1 MTKTLITR
9 ISNLKQYDERN
20 KSILWKDD
28 SIKNQKRWTREG
40 VYGKIDIGDNIILII
55 EKSQKEAVFI
65 GKISNINKDKK
76 QIECNNIE
84 EFNCTNDQ
92 FLSLHNIYPEHIR
105 QVKANFPPFIHPD
118 SINVEQIKQD
128 IKNKQFVKFYIIKK
142 SEYNNHIKNFHNNDR
157 IIFINDNEKIDEAK
171 IYIQDKSI
179 NELEDIHNIS
189 VKGLQ
194 LKQILEI
201 NQKTNKP
208 NNIKRIK
215 EVIQHITNEGYYEF
229 KTFFSYHD
237 ALINERTYG
246 NSNTYTIRDTNTNN
260 IKETK
265 HLISNDSQSLNQIL
279 YGPPGTGKTYN
290 TIIKAME
297 IINKTKYENVSEQ
310 EYYKLKEE
318 FEKLREKGQIA
329 FITFHQSYSYEE
341 FVEGIKP
348 SINDNDENVDVKYG
362 YNVGI
367 FKEIANNALFECLN
381 ITKEQKQQDIEF
393 DNILEQFK
401 IKYPNGTDLNTIEK
415 SNFKIVDYIQN
426 SIRIQ
431 PKSGSNIYSISFMPL
446 KEMYE
451 KDKIENIKTPSELGK
466 KMKGRFSGLTS
477 YYFSVLKE
485 IRKFD
490 GIKITENDY
499 TTNNNVKIEEYYS
512 GKLELKKEGTLPH
525 VLIIDEINRGNI
537 SKIFGE
543 LITLIEHDKRIGNT
557 HQLKTILPYTKNI
570 FGVPNNLYIIGTMNT
585 SDRSIAS
592 VDIALR
598 RRFKFI
604 EIPPKKELVTAINI
618 KGTNFQDIFEAL
630 NEKIT
635 ILLDC
640 DHQIGHSYFM
650 RDRVGDNI
658 QVLKDIWFDEI
669 LPLLNEYFYN
679 DWEKLQVLLGKASDK
694 NSFIIKKDCSKKYKN
709 SFKDIMDEDE
719 MCCYNFVVKEQMEDD
734 SFKIAL
740 SNIIEKTEK
749 EQ

>member
-9 ISNLKQYDERN
+9 MSDLTQYDEKN
-20 KSILWKDD
+20 KTILWED
-28 SIKNQKRWTREG
+28 IKNQKRWTDQG
-40 VYGKIDIGDNIILII
+40 VYNKINSDDNIILII
-55 EKSQKEAVFI
+55 EKKQKEAVFI

-92 FLSLHNIYPEHIR
+92 FLSVHNIYPEHIR
-105 QVKANFPPFIHPD
+105 QVKANFPPFIHPH
-118 SINVEQIKQD
+118 SINIEQIKQD
-128 IKNKQFVKFYIIKK
+128 IKNKRFVKFYIIKI
-142 SEYNNHIKNFHNNDR
+142 SQYNSHIKNFQNNDR
-157 IIFINDNEKIDEAK
+157 IIFIDDNNKVDNAK
-171 IYIQDKSI
+171 IYNQGKSI
-179 NELEDIHNIS
+179 NELEDISNIS

-194 LKQILEI
+194 LQQILEI
-201 NQKTNKP
+201 NEKTNKT
-208 NNIKRIK
+208 NNIKSIK
-215 EVIQHITNEGYYEF
+215 KVIQHITDEGYYEF
-229 KTFFSYHD
+229 KTFFAYHD
-237 ALINERTYG
+237 ALINKKTYERDAV
-246 NSNTYTIRDTNTNN
+246 RDNINN
-260 IKETK
+260 IKSST
-265 HLISNDSQSLNQIL
+265 SNDYQQQEHPLNQIL

-297 IINKTKYENVSEQ
+297 IINKTKYESVSEQ

-451 KDKIENIKTPSELGK
+451 KDKIKNIKTPSELGK

-512 GKLELKKEGTLPH
+512 GKLELKKEGNLPH
-525 VLIIDEINRGNI
+525 ILIIDEINRGNI

-543 LITLIEHDKRIGNT
+543 LITLIEQDKRIGNG

-679 DWEKLQVLLGKASDK
+679 DWEKLQVLLGKAGDK